1 MDREMKCLSCG
12 STNLEPGALRST
24 GALHFRPD
32 HAEFLK
38 LKTANVDVEAQLCL
52 DCGMI
57 SLSSNV
63 QKVKSLISKK
73 KDKADFRHEPATS
86 V

>member
-1 MDREMKCLSCG
+1 MTREMKCLSCG

-38 LKTANVDVEAQLCL
+38 LKTGNVDVDAQLCL

-57 SLSSNV
+57 SLSADV
-63 QKVKSLISKK
+63 QKVKSLTGKK
-73 KDKADFRHEPATS
+73 AEAASRAHEPATQA
-86 V
+86 